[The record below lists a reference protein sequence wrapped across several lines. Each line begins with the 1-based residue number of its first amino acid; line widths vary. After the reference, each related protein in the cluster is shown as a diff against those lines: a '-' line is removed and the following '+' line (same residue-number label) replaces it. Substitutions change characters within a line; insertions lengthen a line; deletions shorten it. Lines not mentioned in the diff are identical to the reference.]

1 MRVRGAHGTPGI
13 ARVRRVV
20 CIAALA
26 LVGGC
31 ASVSPTAAPRAFE
44 VPPATSVVPTPL
56 SVATPSASPSAPA
69 LTVVSLELHC
79 GNGLMQASIIDYANE
94 ARGVTDILAATRAL
108 RGVAAT
114 DLVVTHGNS
123 TVVIRDGQA
132 IWRGDWS
139 NMGRGFLLGQSSAC
153 LGVQIGL

>member
-1 MRVRGAHGTPGI
+1 MRFRGAHGTTGI
-13 ARVRRVV
+13 VRARRAV
-20 CIAALA
+20 CIATLA

-31 ASVSPTAAPRAFE
+31 ASVSPTAAPSAVE
-44 VPPATSVVPTPL
+44 APPATGAVPTPL
-56 SVATPSASPSAPA
+56 SVATPSASPSVPA
-69 LTVVSLELHC
+69 LEGVSLELHC
-79 GNGLMQASIIDYANE
+79 GGGLMQSSIIDYANE

-123 TVVIRDGQA
+123 TVLIRDGLA

-139 NMGRGFLLGQSSAC
+139 NMGRGFLLEQSRAC
-153 LGVQIGL
+153 EGVQIGL

>member
-1 MRVRGAHGTPGI
+1 MRFRGAHGTTGI
-13 ARVRRVV
+13 VRARRVV
-20 CIAALA
+20 CIATLA

-31 ASVSPTAAPRAFE
+31 ASVSPTAAPSAVE
-44 VPPATSVVPTPL
+44 APPATGAVPTPL

-69 LTVVSLELHC
+69 LEGVSLELHC
-79 GNGLMQASIIDYANE
+79 GGGLMQSSIIDYANE

-123 TVVIRDGQA
+123 TVLIRDGQA

-153 LGVQIGL
+153 AGVQIGV

>member
-1 MRVRGAHGTPGI
+1 MRVRGAHGTSGI

-20 CIAALA
+20 CVAALA
-26 LVGGC
+26 LVAGC
-31 ASVSPTAAPRAFE
+31 ASVSPTAAPRVFE
-44 VPPATSVVPTPL
+44 VPSATSVVPTL

-79 GNGLMQASIIDYANE
+79 GNGFMQTSIIDYANE
-94 ARGVTDILAATRAL
+94 ARGVIDILAATRAL